1 MRIVAHPQA
10 GAPWEGMVVE
20 EICRQLDQRG
30 VSYDAFHY
38 RAGGGAEVDLVLEGA
53 FGLVLSNEEQPRLI
67 DDGVVGLPVA
77 PRSHP
82 HQNTK

>member
-1 MRIVAHPQA
+1 MTHPA
-10 GAPWEGMVVE
+10 GSSWEGMVVE

-38 RAGGGAEVDLVLEGA
+38 RTGGGAEVD
-53 FGLVLSNEEQPRLI
+53 LVLSNEEQPRLI

-77 PRSHP
+77 FL
-82 HQNTK
+82 